1 MLILTPSCWHVLG
14 QEYTK
19 ADERWGFAD
28 PTVVS
33 IELMTVFVD
42 GFLCLLILR
51 QLIKNDP
58 SRHFW
63 IVVISVIEIVG
74 GWMTFAPEVG

>member
-1 MLILTPSCWHVLG
+1 
-14 QEYTK
+14 
-19 ADERWGFAD
+19 
-28 PTVVS
+28 
-33 IELMTVFVD
+33 MTVFVD
-42 GFLCLLILR
+42 GLLCLLILR

-74 GWMTFAPEVG
+74 GWMTFAPEVKSSIRGAGADSLFSDY